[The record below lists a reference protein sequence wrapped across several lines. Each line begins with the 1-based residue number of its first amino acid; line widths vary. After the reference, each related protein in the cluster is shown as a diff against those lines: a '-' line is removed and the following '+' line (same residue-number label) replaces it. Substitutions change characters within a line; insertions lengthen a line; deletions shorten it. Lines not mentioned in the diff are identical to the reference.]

1 MKPFQFKTACI
12 TVCII
17 LGASLSSISQYYY
30 YNDRYYDKDLMWE
43 VGASFGGMYSLADVG
58 KKQYNAFI
66 PGRLD
71 YKSTKANGGIYVG
84 ALYQNLIGG
93 RLEITYGSVSG
104 TDSTGSP
111 DRKVRNLS
119 YRSDI
124 REIAV
129 LGEFHPL
136 TLTNWETL
144 PAISPYLLGGIGW
157 FSFNTQTTY
166 KGQLVDLQPL
176 NTAGQGFE
184 EFPERKPYRT
194 SAVCLPFGIGFK
206 YELSH
211 LFTAR
216 FEIVERYTFTDYLD
230 DASASYIDPALFY
243 QYHNPE
249 KAAMIDALANR
260 STKNLYGIV
269 RGGTATKD
277 KYLTINLKLGLTL
290 GRERIR

>member
-1 MKPFQFKTACI
+1 MKPFRLKTTCL
-12 TVCII
+12 TLCII
-17 LGASLSSISQYYY
+17 LGVSLSSFSQYYY
-30 YNDRYYDKDLMWE
+30 YNDKYYDKDLIWE

-58 KKQYNAFI
+58 KKKYNAFL

-84 ALYQNLIGG
+84 VLYQNLIGG
-93 RLEITYGSVSG
+93 RLELTYGSVSG
-104 TDSTGSP
+104 SDSTGSGN
-111 DRKVRNLS
+111 RKIRNLS

-129 LGEFHPL
+129 IGEFHPL

-144 PAISPYLLGGIGW
+144 PAISPYFLGGIGW
-157 FSFNTQTTY
+157 FSFNPQAKY
-166 KGQLVDLQPL
+166 NGQFVDLQPL
-176 NTAGQGFE
+176 NTAGQGFA
-184 EFPERKPYRT
+184 EFPERKPYRL
-194 SAVCLPFGIGFK
+194 SEVCLPFGIGFK

-243 QYHNPE
+243 QYNTPE
-249 KAAMIDALANR
+249 KAAMVEALANR
-260 STKNLYGIV
+260 SNIPLIGVV

-290 GRERIR
+290 GRELIR